1 MRPSTVRP
9 VARSPRSARRRAPS
23 GGLAR
28 IGAAALVAV
37 TMAGL
42 GAAPPPVAAAGPTA
56 AAGRAAADGPTAADG
71 TAARAVPSVRRV
83 TLITGDVVR
92 VITGR
97 GGTQTI
103 ALEPGPDGQIPQ
115 VAISR
120 VGVHVYV
127 VPRAAM
133 PLLAAG
139 RLDHDLFDVHALIAD
154 RRDDARSSA
163 IPLIVDYGRGA
174 AAAARADASRIPHAS
189 KVRTLEALGA
199 AAFAARK
206 CRRAGRLAEPHRP
219 ARRRWRTDG
228 ARVGRAAHR
237 PRRPG
242 PRARRRRGWNRSA
255 RPRPGRPASTAPG
268 TTVAVLD
275 SGYDPTHPDLAGP
288 GRPDRELQHQTS
300 RSSTATAT
308 GRTSRPTLA
317 GTGAGSGGVHGG
329 VAQGARA
336 ADRQGARRLG
346 LRRGLGGAGR
356 HGVGRGSRRRRREP
370 EPRRRRRATATTR

>member
-1 MRPSTVRP
+1 MAT
-9 VARSPRSARRRAPS
+9 SPRPARRRTPS
-23 GGLAR
+23 AGLAR

-42 GAAPPPVAAAGPTA
+42 GTVAPPVAAAGPTA
-56 AAGRAAADGPTAADG
+56 TAGRAANGPTAADG
-71 TAARAVPSVRRV
+71 PAARAVPSVRRV

-97 GGTQTI
+97 DGGQTI

-174 AAAARADASRIPHAS
+174 AAAARGRRLPDP
-189 KVRTLEALGA
+189 RT
-199 AAFAARK
+199 
-206 CRRAGRLAEPHRP
+206 P
-219 ARRRWRTDG
+219 ARS
-228 ARVGRAAHR
+228 GRSR
-237 PRRPG
+237 
-242 PRARRRRGWNRSA
+242 RSA
-255 RPRPGRPASTAPG
+255 RPRSPRRQGRRAGRSGASLTARPDAGGAPTALASGARRVDLDGRVRALARPVGGADRRARRPGRPGFDGTG

-275 SGYDPTHPDLAGP
+275 TGYDPTHPDLP
-288 GRPDRELQHQTS
+288 GTVALTRRTSARTRP
-300 RSSTATAT
+300 SSTATAT
-308 GRTSRPTLA
+308 GRTSRPRSPA
-317 GTGAGSGGVHGG
+317 RGAASGGEST
-329 VAQGARA
+329 A
-336 ADRQGARRLG
+336 A
-346 LRRGLGGAGR
+346 
-356 HGVGRGSRRRRREP
+356 SRRARSC
-370 EPRRRRRATATTR
+370 

>member
-56 AAGRAAADGPTAADG
+56 AAGRAAANGPTAADG
-71 TAARAVPSVRRV
+71 SAARAVPSVRRV

-174 AAAARADASRIPHAS
+174 AAAARADASRIPHAR

-219 ARRRWRTDG
+219 AQETGG
-228 ARVGRAAHR
+228 APTALAAS
-237 PRRPG
+237 
-242 PRARRRRGWNRSA
+242 RARGASTSTAGSARSRTHGWSRSA
-255 RPRPGRPASTAPG
+255 RRRPGRPASTAPG
-268 TTVAVLD
+268 
-275 SGYDPTHPDLAGP
+275 
-288 GRPDRELQHQTS
+288 RPS
-300 RSSTATAT
+300 PCST
-308 GRTSRPTLA
+308 R
-317 GTGAGSGGVHGG
+317 
-329 VAQGARA
+329 
-336 ADRQGARRLG
+336 
-346 LRRGLGGAGR
+346 
-356 HGVGRGSRRRRREP
+356 
-370 EPRRRRRATATTR
+370 ATTRRIPTSRARSP